1 MAPVSPPLG
10 WTCYSDALRHSGNPA
25 APSATKTLVT
35 RQWWKEALVTTYTYE
50 IRVNGS
56 VSPAAREAF
65 ADMVVDVG
73 PTTTVLSGDLDQAGL
88 QALLDRIR
96 ALGLE
101 LVDIK
106 RPPPRPPG

>member
-10 WTCYSDALRHSGNPA
+10 WTCYRGQLRHSRNPA

-35 RQWWKEALVTTYTYE
+35 RQWWKEALVTTCTYE
-50 IRVNGS
+50 IRVNGW
-56 VSPAAREAF
+56 VGPAAREAF
-65 ADMVVDVG
+65 ADMVVEVG

>member
-1 MAPVSPPLG
+1 
-10 WTCYSDALRHSGNPA
+10 
-25 APSATKTLVT
+25 VT
-35 RQWWKEALVTTYTYE
+35 AHTYE
-50 IRVNGS
+50 IRVNGP
-56 VSPAAREAF
+56 VGPAAREAF
-65 ADMVVDVG
+65 AGMVVEVG
-73 PTTTVLSGDLDQAGL
+73 PATTVLSGDLDQAGL